1 MEMSSAA
8 VEATHVTQE
17 GVHTVQVQVQV
28 QVQVATVIASGFV
41 AVEGGG
47 N

>member
-1 MEMSSAA
+1 MVEMSSAA
-8 VEATHVTQE
+8 VEATHVTQG
-17 GVHTVQVQVQV
+17 GVHTVQV